1 MEHNKNDE
9 LLKEIEDIN
18 MEQKYIKELSRESRL
33 KELNDFLQS
42 KLSQKYFFEKAI
54 HNSIYH
60 RMPLTVQENANN
72 AYVFLEKMKREKEA
86 ELLKE

>member
-18 MEQKYIKELSRESRL
+18 MEQKYIKELSRESRF
-33 KELNDFLQS
+33 KELNDFLQG
-42 KLSQKYFFEKAI
+42 KLSQKYFIEKAI

-60 RMPLTVQENANN
+60 RMPLTIQENANN
-72 AYVFLEKMKREKEA
+72 AYVFLEKMKCEKEA